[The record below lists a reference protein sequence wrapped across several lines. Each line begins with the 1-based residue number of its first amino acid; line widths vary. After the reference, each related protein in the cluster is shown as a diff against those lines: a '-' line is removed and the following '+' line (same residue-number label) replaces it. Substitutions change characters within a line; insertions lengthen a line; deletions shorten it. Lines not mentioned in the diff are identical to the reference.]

1 MVVVLGADVHK
12 KSHTI
17 VAVDPTGHELGQL
30 TVPATAPGHAQ
41 ALDWARA
48 LCGTEERVW
57 GIEDCR
63 TMSAGLEADLAAA
76 GERTVRVPAKLTAR
90 VRASARTRG
99 KSDPIDALA
108 IARAVLREPGLP
120 GPAHDAAA
128 EELGLLTAR
137 REDLVAERTRAENR
151 LREHLHVLDP
161 SREPAKASLDRA
173 VVQDRLRGWLRDL
186 EGVRADIARNMLEDI
201 SRLTAEIKAL
211 HRRIGVLARASAP
224 VLLAIP
230 GCGELSAAKLMGEC
244 GDVTR
249 FRGEGCFASLAGTAP
264 IPVSSGSTS
273 GRVRLNRGGNR
284 QVNAAIHRIAIT
296 QIRIPGPGQDYYRRR
311 LAEGKSRRDALRCL
325 KRHITRA
332 VYRALLADAHT
343 HARPAALPTAA

>member
-12 KSHTI
+12 KTHTI
-17 VAVDPTGHELGQL
+17 AAVDPAGRELGQL
-30 TVPATAPGHAQ
+30 TVPATAAGHRE
-41 ALDWARA
+41 ALDWALARF
-48 LCGTEERVW
+48 GTAERIW

-63 TMSAGLEADLAAA
+63 SMSAGLEADLAAA

-90 VRASARTRG
+90 TRASARTRG

-128 EELGLLTAR
+128 EELRLLTAR
-137 REDLVAERTRAENR
+137 RDDLVAERTREENR
-151 LREHLHVLDP
+151 LREYLHVLDP
-161 SREPAKASLDRA
+161 AREPAKSSLDRA
-173 VVQDRLRGWLRDL
+173 VVRDRLRAWLHGL
-186 EGVRADIARNMLEDI
+186 EGVRAEMARDTLAEID
-201 SRLTAEIKAL
+201 RLTAQVKAL
-211 HRRIGVLARASAP
+211 HRRIGPLARASAP
-224 VLLAIP
+224 TLLAIP
-230 GCGELSAAKLMGEC
+230 GCGELTAAKLVGEA

-249 FRGEGCFASLAGTAP
+249 FRDEGCFAALAGTAP
-264 IPVSSGSTS
+264 IPAWSGSTN
-273 GRVRLNRGGNR
+273 GHMRLNHGGNR

-296 QIRIPGPGQDYYRRR
+296 QTRIPGPGQDYYRRR

-332 VYRALLADAHT
+332 VYRALLADART
-343 HARPAALPTAA
+343 HNETAALPAAA

>member
-17 VAVDPTGHELGQL
+17 VAVDPTGRELGQL
-30 TVPATAPGHAQ
+30 TVPATAAGHAG

-48 LCGTEERVW
+48 LCGTEERIW

-63 TMSAGLEADLAAA
+63 SMSAGLEADLAAA
-76 GERTVRVPAKLTAR
+76 GERTVRVPARLTAR
-90 VRASARTRG
+90 SRASARTRG

-108 IARAVLREPGLP
+108 IARAALREPGLP

-128 EELGLLTAR
+128 EELRLLTAR
-137 REDLVAERTRAENR
+137 RDDLVAERTRFENR

-161 SREPAKASLDRA
+161 AREPAKGSLDRA
-173 VVQDRLRGWLRDL
+173 VVQDRLRAWLQDL
-186 EGVRADIARNMLEDI
+186 AGVRAQIARDVLEDI
-201 SRLTAEIKAL
+201 ARLTAEIKAL
-211 HRRIGVLARASAP
+211 HRRIGALARASAP
-224 VLLAIP
+224 AVLAIP
-230 GCGELSAAKLMGEC
+230 GCGELTAGKLVGEA
-244 GDVTR
+244 GDVAR
-249 FRGEGCFASLAGTAP
+249 FRDEGCFASFVGTAP
-264 IPVSSGSTS
+264 IPVWSGNTQ

-311 LAEGKSRRDALRCL
+311 LAEGKSRRDAIRCL

-343 HARPAALPTAA
+343 HAQPAALPAAA